1 MKNFLFLFVLA
12 FTMLFG
18 SCADENSLSTV
29 KSFDSEVGVKTDS
42 LALLQAK
49 VQSLNEKMYVNSSVT
64 RGWFSRLFR
73 RVLADA
79 VGGLFGNLAGGPAG
93 AVVGAASF
101 SALCASFATEDQFQ
115 KEETQVRMNKVNFAM
130 CDLVPDD
137 ASDEDM
143 ASDSLGYYHNAVLL
157 DAYSEKV
164 AISEIPQVLL
174 EEVKD
179 SFPNLGSVSHKDS
192 LQIVKAYDK
201 FYSAESKY
209 TGDDDLNSYS
219 EHLSN
224 CYPDQ
229 KGEIAVITEFLNGLN
244 YTGNSSKEYVNEV
257 LDLVKQ
263 SGLSAEIKRNLRNAI
278 IVGNA
283 SNRLWAED
291 GCEKGVVDEIKGKP
305 LRK

>member
-1 MKNFLFLFVLA
+1 MKNFLFLFVLT
-12 FTMLFG
+12 FTMLFV
-18 SCADENSLSTV
+18 SCTDENSLSTV
-29 KSFDSEVGVKTDS
+29 KSFDSEVVVKADS

-49 VQSLNEKMYVNSSVT
+49 VQSLNEKLYVNSPVT
-64 RGWFSRLFR
+64 RGWFSRLLH

-101 SALCASFATEDQFQ
+101 SALCASVATEDQFQ
-115 KEETQVRMNKVNFAM
+115 KVGTQARMNEVNFAM
-130 CDLVPDD
+130 CDLIPDD
-137 ASDEDM
+137 TSGEDM

-157 DAYSEKV
+157 DVYSEKV
-164 AISEIPQVLL
+164 AISEIPQILL

-179 SFPNLGSVSHKDS
+179 SFPNLGSVSYKDS
-192 LQIVKAYDK
+192 LQIVEAYDE

-209 TGDDDLNSYS
+209 KGEDDLNSYS

-224 CYPDQ
+224 CYPAQ

-244 YTGNSSKEYVNEV
+244 FAGKSSKEYVNEV
-257 LDLVKQ
+257 LGLVKQ
-263 SGLSAEIKRNLRNAI
+263 SGLSAETKRNLRNAI

-283 SNRLWAED
+283 SNRLWAKD
-291 GCEKGVVDEIKGKP
+291 GSEECVVEEIKGKQ
-305 LRK
+305 LQR